1 MALIA
6 YESPEASP
14 LAHLLSMAQRE
25 KVADAINA
33 AVLSVAT
40 AAAAG
45 GKGGGNSGSGGGGDT
60 EMAEGGA
67 AADVLTLEQQPVK
80 VRYAAV
86 NPACLQTR
94 GLYVLH
100 VHPPTRLRMS
110 LTHVTSP
117 HPIATPRA
125 RWSGCWRSWWQSRG
139 HCMRR
144 PAAGARPL
152 NWQSTCARP
161 AAAAARARR
170 LLAAGCAGGHAR
182 CRVEQRVRCR
192 ACILYPLPPGHCC
205 GQLRGAHVPLSSL
218 QLWSRPSLA
227 L

>member
-1 MALIA
+1 MQCVCSAILAAVGLCKPAVYAGRLAADCNKLEDAYCIPSTLQLLTANTETHPNTQPQDVVALIA

-94 GLYVLH
+94 GLYACMCIRQHAYACHLRIS
-100 VHPPTRLRMS
+100 HPTNRNTQSS
-110 LTHVTSP
+110 LE
-117 HPIATPRA
+117 
-125 RWSGCWRSWWQSRG
+125 
-139 HCMRR
+139 
-144 PAAGARPL
+144 
-152 NWQSTCARP
+152 
-161 AAAAARARR
+161 R
-170 LLAAGCAGGHAR
+170 LLAQLVAVQGALHEEAGG
-182 CRVEQRVRCR
+182 
-192 ACILYPLPPGHCC
+192 
-205 GQLRGAHVPLSSL
+205 RGAPFELAKHLCPPSSG
-218 QLWSRPSLA
+218 SGAS
-227 L
+227 